1 VRFPS
6 SALFSSP
13 SSPYPPLPRLIHPFR
28 RPIDVSPS
36 RGKQQ
41 GVEMLYCGQDDPFYR
56 KRKYER
62 GGGTKRGEE
71 NGDFAYR
78 YEMSRGSSKR
88 SNEALNVITF
98 K

>member
-1 VRFPS
+1 
-6 SALFSSP
+6 
-13 SSPYPPLPRLIHPFR
+13 
-28 RPIDVSPS
+28 
-36 RGKQQ
+36 
-41 GVEMLYCGQDDPFYR
+41 MLYCGQDDPFYR

-88 SNEALNVITF
+88 SNEALNVITLLDEMQRQLSLINRWLLERS
-98 K
+98 